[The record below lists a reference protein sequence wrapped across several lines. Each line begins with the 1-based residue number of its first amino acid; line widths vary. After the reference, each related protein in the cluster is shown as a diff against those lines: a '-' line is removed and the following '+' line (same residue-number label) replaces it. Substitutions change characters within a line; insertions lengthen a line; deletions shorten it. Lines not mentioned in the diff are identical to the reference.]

1 MTGGPLEWH
10 GGRRLTAS
18 GAGGTI
24 PVASE
29 CFAHECGGAEVDVQ
43 EVAAGRVA
51 QAEKEEAA
59 HLSRAVA
66 ARSVAVAPVA
76 ARSRCAHRHALGGGL
91 VRKGAC
97 GAVALA
103 V

>member
-1 MTGGPLEWH
+1 M
-10 GGRRLTAS
+10 
-18 GAGGTI
+18 
-24 PVASE
+24 
-29 CFAHECGGAEVDVQ
+29 DVQ

-59 HLSRAVA
+59 HLPRAVSARSVA
-66 ARSVAVAPVA
+66 ARSVA
-76 ARSRCAHRHALGGGL
+76 ARSRCAHRHTLGGGL

>member
-1 MTGGPLEWH
+1 MTGGTLEWH

-59 HLSRAVA
+59 HLPRSVA
-66 ARSVAVAPVA
+66 ARSVA
-76 ARSRCAHRHALGGGL
+76 ARSRCAHRHTLGGRL